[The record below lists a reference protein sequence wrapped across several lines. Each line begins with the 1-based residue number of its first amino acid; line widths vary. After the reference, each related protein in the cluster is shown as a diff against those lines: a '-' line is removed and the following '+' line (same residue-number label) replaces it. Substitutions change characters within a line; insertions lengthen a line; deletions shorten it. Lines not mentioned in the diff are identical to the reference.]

1 MRSVRVGIVDVGANT
16 VRLLVAVR
24 GPRGIDPVR
33 EERVHVGLG
42 EEIER
47 TGAISHEKIRAA
59 AEAAQKRVVTAR
71 KEGCEL
77 IEVLVTSPGRQS
89 ANGDDL
95 TQALSESTRVP
106 VRLLSA
112 QDEGALAWHGAIDA
126 AGDLPETVAVCDIG
140 GGSTQVVVGSLRS
153 GPAWV
158 RSVDIGSL
166 RLTRRTFASDPP
178 TAKELVAARAEVSRS
193 FSHFAPPLPL
203 AALATGGTARALR
216 KLVGADLTGDALTQ
230 AVATLACRTKR
241 EVAKELG
248 VDRARAAT
256 LTGGALILVE
266 VQLRLG
272 VPLGIARGGLREGA
286 AALLLDR
293 MEAATA

>member
-1 MRSVRVGIVDVGANT
+1 MRGVRVGIVDVGANT

-24 GPRGIDPVR
+24 GPRGIDPIR
-33 EERVHVGLG
+33 EERVQVGLG

-47 TGAISHEKIRAA
+47 TGAISPEKIRAA
-59 AEAAQKRVVTAR
+59 AEAAQKRVLTAR
-71 KEGCEL
+71 REGCDL

-89 ANGDDL
+89 ENGDEL

-112 QDEGALAWHGAIDA
+112 EDEGALAWHGAVA
-126 AGDLPETVAVCDIG
+126 AAVDLPETVAVCDIG
-140 GGSTQVVVGSLRS
+140 GGSTQVVVGTLRS

-166 RLTRRTFASDPP
+166 RLTRRTFESDPP
-178 TAKELVAARAEVSRS
+178 TRKEFAAARTEVSRS
-193 FSHFAPPLPL
+193 FADCVPPLPL
-203 AALATGGTARALR
+203 AALATGGTARTLR
-216 KLVGADLTGDALTQ
+216 KLGGAELTEKALSE
-230 AVATLACRTKR
+230 AVAVLARRTKR
-241 EVAKELG
+241 EISKELG

-256 LTGGALILVE
+256 LTGGALILLE
-266 VQLRLG
+266 VQRRLS
-272 VPLGIARGGLREGA
+272 VPLGVARAGLREGA

>member
-1 MRSVRVGIVDVGANT
+1 MRGVRVGIVDVGANT

-24 GPRGIDPVR
+24 GHRGVDPVR

-71 KEGCEL
+71 KEGCES

-89 ANGDDL
+89 GNGEKL

-112 QDEGALAWHGAIDA
+112 EDEGALAWYGAVA
-126 AGDLPETVAVCDIG
+126 PAGDLPETVAVCDIG

-166 RLTRRTFASDPP
+166 RLTRRTFESDPP
-178 TAKELVAARAEVSRS
+178 TAEELAAAQAEVSRS
-193 FSHFAPPLPL
+193 FSDFAPPLPL

-216 KLVGADLTGDALTQ
+216 KLVGADLTDDALAE
-230 AVATLACRTKR
+230 AVAALARRTKR
-241 EVAKELG
+241 EIAKELG

-256 LTGGALILVE
+256 LTGGALILLE
-266 VQLRLG
+266 VQRRLN
-272 VPLGIARGGLREGA
+272 VPLGVARGGLREGA

-293 MEAATA
+293 VEAASA